1 MAKIDMK
8 IITLGI
14 IIISISLILNHTVYA
29 QVGNLT
35 GIIDQKFN
43 KKNFKMGNTI
53 FERISYVNVKYD
65 VKYESPTT
73 ILINGDLIN
82 SVDSTFN
89 TALWE
94 AMDLLKTQYGFK
106 LQPTMTSGVGSVG
119 NPTTV
124 YILMT
129 K

>member
-1 MAKIDMK
+1 MK
-8 IITLGI
+8 IIAFGI
-14 IIISISLILNHTVYA
+14 IIISISLILNHTAYA

-43 KKNFKMGNTI
+43 KKNIQIGDTI
-53 FERISYVNVKYD
+53 FERIDYVN

-73 ILINGDLIN
+73 VLISGDLIN
-82 SVDSTFN
+82 NVGSSFN
-89 TALWE
+89 IALWQ

-106 LQPTMTSGVGSVG
+106 LQQVMTSGVGSVG

>member
-53 FERISYVNVKYD
+53 FERISYVNVR
-65 VKYESPTT
+65 YESPTT
-73 ILINGDLIN
+73 ILISGDLIN

-106 LQPTMTSGVGSVG
+106 LQQTMTSGVGSVG

-124 YILMT
+124 YLLMT